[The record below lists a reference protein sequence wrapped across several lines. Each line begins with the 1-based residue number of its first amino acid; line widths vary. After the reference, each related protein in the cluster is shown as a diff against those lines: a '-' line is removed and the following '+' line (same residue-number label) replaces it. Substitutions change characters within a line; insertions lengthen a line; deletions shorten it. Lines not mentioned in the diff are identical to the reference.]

1 MSSWD
6 FRCEGNRLWSKM
18 IPEVR
23 EPVMNTPSS
32 TDSATSDRP
41 NPLGIT
47 GDSKPTVPVFS
58 CIVYVCKTADGTIRG
73 RVANLAGDDSG
84 EISATGNSERDVL
97 LNVTRE
103 FKARV
108 LTMHGENQVIA
119 WIDPPQPPLE
129 NEQVRFVPVHL

>member
-1 MSSWD
+1 
-6 FRCEGNRLWSKM
+6 M
-18 IPEVR
+18 IPEFR

-32 TDSATSDRP
+32 TDGATSDGS

-47 GDSKPTVPVFS
+47 RDSKPTVPVFS
-58 CIVYVCKTADGTIRG
+58 CIVYVCKTSDGTIRG
-73 RVANLAGDDSG
+73 RVANLACDDSG

-97 LNVTRE
+97 LNVTRK

-108 LTMHGENQVIA
+108 LAMRGENQEIA

>member
-1 MSSWD
+1 MTRRVPARWQPSVEQNDS
-6 FRCEGNRLWSKM
+6 E
-18 IPEVR
+18 IR

-32 TDSATSDRP
+32 TDGANSNGPT
-41 NPLGIT
+41 PLGIT
-47 GDSKPTVPVFS
+47 GASKPTVPVFS

-84 EISATGNSERDVL
+84 EISARGNSERDVL

-103 FKARV
+103 FKSRV
-108 LTMHGENQVIA
+108 VKMKVENQEIA
-119 WIDPPQPPLE
+119 WIDPPQLPLE

>member
-1 MSSWD
+1 
-6 FRCEGNRLWSKM
+6 M
-18 IPEVR
+18 ITEVR

-32 TDSATSDRP
+32 TDGANSKGPD
-41 NPLGIT
+41 PLGIT
-47 GDSKPTVPVFS
+47 GDAKPIVPVFS
-58 CIVYVCKTADGTIRG
+58 CIVYVYKTAEGTIRG
-73 RVANLAGDDSG
+73 RVVNRAGDDSG

-108 LTMHGENQVIA
+108 LTMHGENQEIA

>member
-1 MSSWD
+1 
-6 FRCEGNRLWSKM
+6 M
-18 IPEVR
+18 ISEVR

-47 GDSKPTVPVFS
+47 GGSKPTVPVFS
-58 CIVYVCKTADGTIRG
+58 CIVYVYKTADGTIRG

-108 LTMHGENQVIA
+108 LTMHGENQAIA

>member
-1 MSSWD
+1 
-6 FRCEGNRLWSKM
+6 M

-32 TDSATSDRP
+32 TDSATPDRP

-108 LTMHGENQVIA
+108 LTMHRENQEIA

>member
-1 MSSWD
+1 
-6 FRCEGNRLWSKM
+6 
-18 IPEVR
+18 
-23 EPVMNTPSS
+23 MNTPSS
-32 TDSATSDRP
+32 TDSATSDTP
-41 NPLGIT
+41 NPLKIT
-47 GDSKPTVPVFS
+47 GDSKPSVPAFS

-73 RVANLAGDDSG
+73 RLANLAGDDSG

-108 LTMHGENQVIA
+108 LAIHEANQEIA

>member
-1 MSSWD
+1 
-6 FRCEGNRLWSKM
+6 
-18 IPEVR
+18 
-23 EPVMNTPSS
+23 MNTPSS

-108 LTMHGENQVIA
+108 MAMHGKNQEFA
-119 WIDPPQPPLE
+119 WIDPPPPPLE